1 MARSASVSAAAAQDA
16 MPRAARHAPAHARQ
30 PRRQVLAGS
39 ARRAWRGWRR
49 SRPFW
54 GALGSV
60 AGGGEIAVVRLTLA
74 GGWPDFLVPL
84 ALLIAAGLIVCGL
97 LLLFD
102 PVHRSLYSTAA
113 VLLAVLALSTAHV
126 GGYLIGSIL
135 GAAGG
140 ALAFAWVPAAPRAPA
155 GPAPGAPQ
163 GLKLI
168 LGQASARPG
177 PVEAAAPGP
186 GPEPWPRATGAGQHP
201 GPAEPGTAE
210 PGRPGLHP
218 SGAS

>member
-1 MARSASVSAAAAQDA
+1 
-16 MPRAARHAPAHARQ
+16 
-30 PRRQVLAGS
+30 
-39 ARRAWRGWRR
+39 
-49 SRPFW
+49 
-54 GALGSV
+54 V
-60 AGGGEIAVVRLTLA
+60 AGGGEIAAVRLTLA
-74 GGWPDFLVPL
+74 SGKADFLVPL

-113 VLLAVLALSTAHV
+113 VLLAVVGLSTAHV

-155 GPAPGAPQ
+155 GPGPGSPQ

-168 LGQASARPG
+168 LGEAGTRPDPAG
-177 PVEAAAPGP
+177 LDAPGP
-186 GPEPWPRATGAGQHP
+186 DPWPLAPGAGLSLSA
-201 GPAEPGTAE
+201 AEPGTPE
-210 PGRPGLHP
+210 PGRPGRHP

>member
-1 MARSASVSAAAAQDA
+1 MARSASVSAAGARDA

-30 PRRQVLAGS
+30 PRRRILAGT
-39 ARRAWRGWRR
+39 ARRAGRGWRR

-60 AGGGEIAVVRLTLA
+60 AGGGEIAAVRLTQA
-74 GGWPDFLVPL
+74 GGRPGFLVPL
-84 ALLIAAGLIVCGL
+84 ALLIAGGLIVCGL

-102 PVHRSLYSTAA
+102 PVQRSLYSTAA
-113 VLLAVLALSTAHV
+113 VLLAVVALSTAHV

-155 GPAPGAPQ
+155 GAAPGGPL

-168 LGQASARPG
+168 LGQAGARPD
-177 PVEAAAPGP
+177 PAELAV
-186 GPEPWPRATGAGQHP
+186 PERESRPLASEQGQ
-201 GPAEPGTAE
+201 EPGTAE

>member
-1 MARSASVSAAAAQDA
+1 MARSASVSAAAQDA
-16 MPRAARHAPAHARQ
+16 MPRGARHAPAHARQ
-30 PRRQVLAGS
+30 PRRQVLAGT

-54 GALGSV
+54 GALGSM
-60 AGGGEIAVVRLTLA
+60 AGGGEIAAVRLTLTS
-74 GGWPDFLVPL
+74 GKPDFLVPL

-102 PVHRSLYSTAA
+102 PVQRSLYSTAA
-113 VLLAVLALSTAHV
+113 VLLAVVGLSTAHV

-140 ALAFAWVPAAPRAPA
+140 ALAFAWVPAVPRAPA
-155 GPAPGAPQ
+155 GPAPGGPQ

-168 LGQASARPG
+168 LGQASARPDPG
-177 PVEAAAPGP
+177 ELAAPGP
-186 GPEPWPRATGAGQHP
+186 PWPLAPRAGQDLST
-201 GPAEPGTAE
+201 AEPGTAE
-210 PGRPGLHP
+210 PGRPGRHP
-218 SGAS
+218 SGAG